1 MIEIH
6 RLYKKYD
13 INDRRTIIAVI
24 DGEMTIPDNSF
35 VVIRGESGSG
45 KSTLLNLFGG
55 LIRPTEG
62 DIIVNGKNLRMLNE
76 NELAD
81 FRNYEIGFVFQN
93 YNLIPHLTAKD
104 NIIFSLLFK
113 KWKKSRAKARALE
126 LLEKFGILERAH
138 SRSSVMSGGEQQ
150 RVAIARAIAH
160 DPSVIL
166 ADEPTGNLDSRNA
179 EEVLE
184 IFKKLHCEQKKTII
198 MVSHSSNAS
207 RYATLR
213 FVLKD
218 GKLSK
223 ESI

>member
-1 MIEIH
+1 MGLIDFMIEVH

-13 INDRRTIIAVI
+13 INDRLTIIAII
-24 DGEMTIPDNSF
+24 DGEMSIPDNSF

-45 KSTLLNLFGG
+45 KSTLLNLLGG
-55 LIRPTEG
+55 LVRPTEG

-113 KWKKSRAKARALE
+113 KWEKNKAKSTALE
-126 LLEKFGILERAH
+126 LLKNFGMIDRAY
-138 SRSSVMSGGEQQ
+138 SRSSVMS
-150 RVAIARAIAH
+150 ARAIAH
-160 DPSVIL
+160 DPAIIL

-179 EEVLE
+179 EEVLG
-184 IFKKLHCEQKKTII
+184 IFQRLHREQKKTII
-198 MVSHSSNAS
+198 MVSHSDNAS